1 MSVKGTYVVTV
12 QGDKVSHLHVESP
25 SDGGIPAA
33 LKQLRVEAP
42 GM

>member
-1 MSVKGTYVVTV
+1 MKDTYVVTV
-12 QGDKVSHLHVESP
+12 QGDKVSHMKVNSP

-33 LKQLRVEAP
+33 MAQIGVKMP